1 MNKQEVQEYLIREM
15 NVSRETLDKLEIYVQ
30 ILQKWQKH
38 INLIS
43 SGTLENVWNRH
54 ILDSAQIL
62 KFVSGG
68 SILDVGSGA
77 GFPGA
82 IIAIMTNF
90 DVTCLDS
97 DTRKCL
103 FLKEAFFRTG
113 VECRVEN
120 CRIETFLKQENNFKT
135 VTARGFSKLT
145 DLLSVTC
152 RYNCE
157 GIFLKGK
164 KYLEEIEIAREK
176 FVFHVEHFMSV
187 TDKCGKILK
196 ISNVQLKRVK

>member
-1 MNKQEVQEYLIREM
+1 MDKREVQEYLTKEM

-30 ILQKWQKH
+30 LLQKWQGY

-43 SGTLENVWNRH
+43 SGTLNDIWSRH

-62 KFVSGG
+62 KFVSDGAV
-68 SILDVGSGA
+68 LDVGSGA

-82 IIAIMTNF
+82 VIAIITNF
-90 DVTCLDS
+90 EVTCLDS

-103 FLKEAFFRTG
+103 FLKEVFSQTNTK
-113 VECRVEN
+113 CRVEN
-120 CRIETFLKQENNFKT
+120 CRLETFLDRDNNFKT
-135 VTARGFSKLT
+135 ITARGFSKLV
-145 DLLSVTC
+145 DLLNVVY

-164 KYLEEIEIAREK
+164 SFLEEIESAK
-176 FVFHVEHFMSV
+176 KMWMFHVEHFASV
-187 TDKCGKILK
+187 TDNRGRILK
-196 ISNVQLKRVK
+196 IKDVQIKR

>member
-38 INLIS
+38 INLVS
-43 SGTLENVWNRH
+43 SGTLEDVWGRH

-62 KFVSGG
+62 KFISNGP
-68 SILDVGSGA
+68 ILDVGSGA

-82 IIAIMTNF
+82 VIATMTNF

-103 FLKEAFFRTG
+103 FLKEVFSQTDTK
-113 VECRVEN
+113 CRVEN
-120 CRIETFLKQENNFKT
+120 CRLETFLKKENNFKII
-135 VTARGFSKLT
+135 TARGFSKLG
-145 DLLSVTC
+145 DLLNVVY

-164 KYLEEIEIAREK
+164 SFLEEIEIAEK
-176 FVFHVEHFMSV
+176 VWMFHVEHFSSV
-187 TDKCGKILK
+187 TDEQGRILK
-196 ISNVQLKRVK
+196 IRDVQLKR